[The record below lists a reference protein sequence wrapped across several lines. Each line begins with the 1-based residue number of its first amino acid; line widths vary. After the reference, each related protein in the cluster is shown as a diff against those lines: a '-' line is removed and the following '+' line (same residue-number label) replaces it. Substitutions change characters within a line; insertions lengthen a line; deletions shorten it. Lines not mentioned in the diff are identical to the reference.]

1 MNNGEISMNYKKSPF
16 EISKTINSIFPILEM
31 MVYIFE
37 YIVWNTDYEAGRSQR
52 NYCVF
57 RQ

>member
-1 MNNGEISMNYKKSPF
+1 MNYKKSPF